1 MTAPEVRSTLLPSTS
16 GHSTAWRSARRA
28 GRAVLVTLLAGVV
41 LLDAVLPDPHRA
53 VLVLTGLTLAA
64 ALVAA
69 VTRWRVAGTLT
80 VIGATST
87 VLLAGAL
94 DPSALRPAQIVLDA
108 ALLVALVGAL
118 SANEDT
124 RDLSGSG
131 DTVLRAP
138 LGRRVGPTAGGLVAA
153 GVVAVTAARDVV
165 PSVPLVLAGL
175 AAAVAALVLAAGGH
189 RG

>member
-1 MTAPEVRSTLLPSTS
+1 M
-16 GHSTAWRSARRA
+16 
-28 GRAVLVTLLAGVV
+28 
-41 LLDAVLPDPHRA
+41 
-53 VLVLTGLTLAA
+53 
-64 ALVAA
+64 
-69 VTRWRVAGTLT
+69 
-80 VIGATST
+80 
-87 VLLAGAL
+87 
-94 DPSALRPAQIVLDA
+94 LDA

-153 GVVAVTAARDVV
+153 AVVAVTAAQDVV